1 MIRMKKIV
9 FPALLM
15 ASIITGCSK
24 NDDGADT
31 VANFNTAKTNA
42 ITDFVN
48 IVAIP
53 AYTELKTKGDAL
65 NNSIIALNAST
76 TDANLT
82 VAKNAWKDMRQTW
95 ERSEG
100 FLLGP
105 VEDGEY
111 DPDTDTWPVNFN
123 DMNNLL
129 ATAQPLGTAANIE
142 ALGSR
147 ALKGYHPIEY
157 MLWGQ
162 NGNKKAADFTAR
174 QKEYLTGLSLHLKS
188 QADALYTSWI
198 PAGGNYANEILK
210 AGAGS
215 TVFAKKQDVFLAICG
230 ALTDI
235 CGEVGDGK
243 MKEPFDAAA
252 TVPSEGA
259 QLVESPFS
267 GNSLTDF
274 KNNLQGAFNSYQ
286 GKFNSDG
293 TGLQDLVKIKNSALN
308 LEIEQKFNAAIN
320 SFASITVPF
329 EQAISTQRTQCQATM
344 TAINYLAN
352 TLDTKL
358 KPFIIQ
364 YITD

>member
-1 MIRMKKIV
+1 MKRTLIPIYV
-9 FPALLM
+9 AM
-15 ASIITGCSK
+15 AMMGGCTK
-24 NDDGADT
+24 NDGGGTGTTD
-31 VANFNTAKTNA
+31 FTAAKDNA
-42 ITDFVN
+42 IKDFVN
-48 IVAIP
+48 VVAIP
-53 AYTELKTKGDAL
+53 GYTELQTKANAL
-65 NNSIIALNAST
+65 NVAVIALNANT
-76 TDANLT
+76 TDANLST
-82 VAKNAWKDMRQTW
+82 ARNAWKDMRQTW

-123 DMNNLL
+123 DMNTLL
-129 ATAQPLGTAANIE
+129 NAATALATAANIE

-162 NGNKKAADFTAR
+162 TGTKAAADFTAR

-188 QADALYTSWI
+188 QADALYNSWI
-198 PAGGNYANEILK
+198 PGAGNYAAKVLS

-215 TVFAKKQDVFLAICG
+215 TEYPKKQDAFLAICG

-235 CGEVGDGK
+235 CGEVDDSK
-243 MKEPFDAAA
+243 MKDPFDVAA
-252 TVPSEGA
+252 TDLAAGA
-259 QLVESPFS
+259 QMVESPFS
-267 GNSLTDF
+267 GNSVTDF

-286 GKFNSDG
+286 GKFNEDG
-293 TGLQDLVKIKNSALN
+293 VGLQDLVKAKNTSLN
-308 LEIEQKFNAAIN
+308 AEIEQKFNVAIN
-320 SFASITVPF
+320 SFANITQPY
-329 EQAISTQRTQCQATM
+329 EKAISTQRTQCQATM
-344 TAINYLAN
+344 DAINDLAN

-364 YITD
+364 YVTD